1 MFFAMKM
8 IAVIKA
14 NDGFSTEA
22 VKKPVEKH
30 GERSTNKLKRKNLCW
45 FAQIFVT

>member
-1 MFFAMKM
+1 M

-14 NDGFSTEA
+14 NDAFSTEV

-30 GERSTNKLKRKNLCW
+30 GERSINKLKRKNLCRI
-45 FAQIFVT
+45 AQIFVS